1 MAENKKFDRSK
12 YKASKV
18 DAFIDAEKDH
28 PSGRDGRPGYLS
40 ITDGFN
46 LFRLYPAHDPEN
58 ESWIYPKVVSWLP
71 VKSKG
76 KDGETEIKGKPI
88 FNAKIHAGWE
98 KDLVE
103 EYIEHLRAKLQKKFS
118 TKKEVQN
125 AMAPVYDSKNKTA
138 INPKWGYIVYAD
150 KLKGLDVKKDK
161 IFGRLEIKVSMKKQ
175 MNVLCASEDVDEP
188 IETDPFTDPDTGL
201 PIEVMKDTSLDAN
214 EMYKLKLRQD
224 FIKEGKDKGK
234 VKFFPLSDDDLLA
247 FEKVETLASQFK
259 DCFKRQDFDA
269 QLAGLE
275 YFDKKFKFGLF
286 QDEDFIDVVEE
297 LSGWAESLEERQT
310 DSDKENKT
318 PEGNEEAGETSDDQ
332 FTEMDRKEL
341 KQFIAKNKLGIVVVP
356 SMSEDDIREHIRE
369 AIETPEPAE
378 EEPEEPEEP
387 EALDPDDEEP
397 PFEEDKT
404 DKKDKGKNQAPK
416 ASSFRDRLK
425 KNK

>member
-1 MAENKKFDRSK
+1 MAKAFDRSK

-28 PSGRDGRPGYLS
+28 PSGRDGRPGYVA

-88 FNAKIHAGWE
+88 FNSKIHAGWE

-103 EYIEHLRAKLQKKFS
+103 EYIEHLRAKMQEKYS
-118 TKKEVQN
+118 TKKEVQA

-138 INPKWGYIVYAD
+138 INPKWGYVVYAD
-150 KLKGLDVKKDK
+150 KLKGLDVKKEK
-161 IFGRLEIKVSMKKQ
+161 IFGRLELKVSMKKQ

-201 PIEVMKDTSLDAN
+201 PIEVVKDTTLDAN

-224 FIKEGKDKGK
+224 FHKEGKEKGK
-234 VKFFPLSDDDLLA
+234 VKFYPLSDEDLLA
-247 FEKVETLASQFK
+247 FEKVESLHSQFK
-259 DCFKRQDFDA
+259 NCFVREDFDA
-269 QLAGLE
+269 QVSGLE
-275 YFDKKFKFGLF
+275 YFDKKYKFGLF

-297 LSGWAESLEERQT
+297 LSGWAESLEERKKEG
-310 DSDKENKT
+310 SEDKDGEESGE
-318 PEGNEEAGETSDDQ
+318 EGSEDKFS
-332 FTEMDRKEL
+332 EMDRKEL
-341 KQFIAKNKLGIVVVP
+341 KQFISKNKLGIVVTP
-356 SMSEDDIREHIRE
+356 SMSDDDIRELIRE

-378 EEPEEPEEP
+378 EEPEENEEP
-387 EALDPDDEEP
+387 EGDEEPEENEDAEP

-416 ASSFRDRLK
+416 ASSFRGRLK